1 VRQLQTF
8 RDAQVFAGS
17 IAKKSRD
24 AVGHLEIYAFGEAR
38 IIHDGHLVSSSEWQ
52 AAMAKELFF
61 YLLLHGPLERD
72 NIGTVFWPD
81 LSTKKM
87 ADSFHTTL
95 YRIRRAV
102 GADVIVREGGQY
114 RFGDVDYWFDVEE
127 FETLTERAKL
137 LPPHDWQTEDLW
149 RRAVA
154 LYEGDFLPEVDRLWC
169 VPKREELREKYI
181 DALVGVGQCHEARL
195 DFEGAI
201 TWYRRALEI
210 DELRED
216 IHRSIM
222 QGYSKSDRRSEALT
236 QYHRCEECLR
246 RELGIEPSH
255 ETKSLYEQ
263 LSGKRTD

>member
-1 VRQLQTF
+1 
-8 RDAQVFAGS
+8 
-17 IAKKSRD
+17 
-24 AVGHLEIYAFGEAR
+24 
-38 IIHDGHLVSSSEWQ
+38 
-52 AAMAKELFF
+52 MAKELFF

-102 GADVIVREGGQY
+102 GTDVIVRESGQY

-127 FETLTERAKL
+127 FETLIERAKL

-154 LYEGDFLPEVDRLWC
+154 LYKGDFLPEVDRLWC
-169 VPKREELREKYI
+169 VPKREELREKHI

-222 QGYSKSDRRSEALT
+222 QGYSKSDRRSEALA

-255 ETKSLYEQ
+255 ETRILYEQ